1 MATPHA
7 TPDNPVAYVRPIIIP
22 PSSSSAVRPD
32 SRGVVPLQAIKAY
45 LKMGF
50 RPSHVDESHPARWKA
65 LEKLFES
72 GEVAPNVAPGWSEQ
86 PKL

>member
-1 MATPHA
+1 M
-7 TPDNPVAYVRPIIIP
+7 
-22 PSSSSAVRPD
+22 
-32 SRGVVPLQAIKAY
+32 VPLQAIKAY

-50 RPSHVDESHPARWKA
+50 RPSHVDESHPARWEA
-65 LEKLFES
+65 LEKLFDS